1 MHTYSFHTSQYYI
14 ILIVKY
20 AYSSQSTDVPFFYFF
35 NFYSR
40 EDTLKRALYSVH
52 VQYAQYAYI
61 TTVLCILASTNSQQY
76 DSLVCIY
83 TLCILC
89 ILQQYDVCII
99 CSRSIVS
106 TMHTDCTMQNIIYCI
121 RAYTLQSMH
130 TTRVL
135 QQYDRSRNSYVLRVL
150 CSTGS
155 KVPINLRALRGP
167 VRTEGWGR
175 LAPLPLLKSS
185 NPTIATKSGLIFRY
199 VTAEQY
205 GVRQLKGH
213 HGGRL
218 SKQRAFW

>member
-1 MHTYSFHTSQYYI
+1 MDT
-14 ILIVKY
+14 LEY
-20 AYSSQSTDVPFFYFF
+20 AYM
-35 NFYSR
+35 
-40 EDTLKRALYSVH
+40 H
-52 VQYAQYAYI
+52 
-61 TTVLCILASTNSQQY
+61 
-76 DSLVCIY
+76 

-99 CSRSIVS
+99 FSRSIMS
-106 TMHTDCTMQNIIYCI
+106 TMHTDCTMHNIIYCI
-121 RAYTLQSMH
+121 RAYTLARVCIL
-130 TTRVL
+130 RVL
-135 QQYDRSRNSYVLRVL
+135 QQYDRSRNSYVLRLL

-155 KVPINLRALRGP
+155 KVPINLRAFSGP
-167 VRTEGWGR
+167 VRREGWGR